1 MWELGD
7 GWMDKL
13 LVIVGDGLTM
23 ERIRNF
29 ERDLRQKGRKFV
41 EHFKMME
48 VFLAALSRVIKI
60 SGDLHFCFSFL
71 GTVYIPFYQGF
82 LQPIQALLGWK
93 KIDATYIA
101 QTYQTGSDFVF
112 LVSGVCEKLLYDLF
126 LYEMMPEEQ
135 AYASTLVADHPNA
148 AAMFMALKFPKF
160 LNKLRTGTDEVW
172 CIIANFVYLARR
184 FKKLRQSVHVGDSV
198 MLEKAS
204 VDHNSVCLAL
214 GRHKYFAI
222 GIDAIEQNYSVVDG
236 EQLSFGRH
244 NRTRRNH
251 GGTTRDGKEPAHVP
265 LDFNIE
271 AHMPRYKLLGIDN
284 SPEAMEEYSPDMPFC
299 SRAHEFVTAEF
310 GHIADAETVFSL
322 LENNELPLNSDIGD
336 KKKQT
341 TIPRRTTEKIMSM
354 EYLVLLT
361 EGGKIV
367 EGRKYTA
374 DYAWSKL
381 GDVTTAFDESKN
393 SSPSVPV
400 PDVPDEVDEI
410 QEMSNAMDIIYPV
423 EGRQVAPEI
432 QIDVE
437 QGESFGVGDSLLD
450 PNNEDKEETPLD
462 AAGLESDELAPSN
475 AINVPP
481 SGRGRRA
488 GSAVSST
495 CMKLKDGRKIKLPET
510 RIISKFALKD
520 WEQVG
525 RKLME
530 DKNITAVRH
539 RSKQR
544 ERREHELLSSSL
556 YLSLSKDVSGDDDD
570 EDPWEN
576 PSVDMSFRNIFR
588 S

>member
-1 MWELGD
+1 
-7 GWMDKL
+7 
-13 LVIVGDGLTM
+13 
-23 ERIRNF
+23 
-29 ERDLRQKGRKFV
+29 
-41 EHFKMME
+41 
-48 VFLAALSRVIKI
+48 
-60 SGDLHFCFSFL
+60 
-71 GTVYIPFYQGF
+71 
-82 LQPIQALLGWK
+82 
-93 KIDATYIA
+93 
-101 QTYQTGSDFVF
+101 
-112 LVSGVCEKLLYDLF
+112 
-126 LYEMMPEEQ
+126 
-135 AYASTLVADHPNA
+135 
-148 AAMFMALKFPKF
+148 
-160 LNKLRTGTDEVW
+160 
-172 CIIANFVYLARR
+172 
-184 FKKLRQSVHVGDSV
+184 
-198 MLEKAS
+198 
-204 VDHNSVCLAL
+204 
-214 GRHKYFAI
+214 
-222 GIDAIEQNYSVVDG
+222 
-236 EQLSFGRH
+236 
-244 NRTRRNH
+244 
-251 GGTTRDGKEPAHVP
+251 
-265 LDFNIE
+265 
-271 AHMPRYKLLGIDN
+271 MPRYKLLGIDN

-432 QIDVE
+432 RIDVE
-437 QGESFGVGDSLLD
+437 RGESFGVGDSLLD

-481 SGRGRRA
+481 SGRERRRA